1 MRSNQAELQAQ
12 RGLNS
17 TVPRLRVQ
25 DRGSITGT
33 IAPALLSQTSGSDR
47 ERDGSG
53 CSGIVRSGKKGFGSL
68 SINARFTQKR
78 ARKVICSI
86 AAFGVAYA
94 VYRVAWLSD
103 DAYITFR
110 YVRNTLEGHGAVFNL
125 GERVQGF
132 THPFWFLLL
141 LVGSHIT
148 PLESLAVWLS
158 LGLTATAVAILAR
171 LYRYRVWE
179 TTCFSVLF
187 AASYTFREFQT
198 SGLENALTDVL
209 LAAWLVSALSDGER
223 TPPARRMTWILAWG
237 TLVAFSR
244 LDHTLL
250 VTPLAV
256 YTLVEWIRLP
266 RGERLP
272 GGGPGVVLGLS
283 LAATLGW
290 YLWATFYYGSPLPN
304 TFYAKTGVIPFG
316 ARLGHGLAYV
326 ADIFRDEPFP
336 ACVATASFF
345 GACGLFLRKAR
356 RRDDRPALAGLCIL
370 LGVLLHLSYV
380 LTVGGDFMRGRFLL
394 SVYFTTVPLG
404 VWALTRAGRQRFPF
418 WVLLLCVSAFCQ
430 NFFDPAQ
437 KLLTRRV
444 PKGEVI
450 TRESSYWRYNKWE
463 RIRHEGLRDS
473 EFAVALRDY
482 AERFGPV
489 VVASENIGGFGWVCG
504 PKVSIVDVFGLTDA
518 YVAGLP
524 GEATSRIGHPE
535 HPQPLLDA
543 YLLRKGCIG
552 LTKGWE
558 DRVREMDGSLRE
570 NALDRAERERNVQ
583 KQ

>member
-1 MRSNQAELQAQ
+1 M
-12 RGLNS
+12 
-17 TVPRLRVQ
+17 T
-25 DRGSITGT
+25 
-33 IAPALLSQTSGSDR
+33 APDVLVSYARRKTP
-47 ERDGSG
+47 
-53 CSGIVRSGKKGFGSL
+53 GSL
-68 SINARFTQKR
+68 SINALFTKKT
-78 ARKVICSI
+78 ARGI
-86 AAFGVAYA
+86 ALAAAALGVAYA
-94 VYRVAWLSD
+94 VYRIAWLSD

-110 YVRNTLEGHGAVFNL
+110 TIRNTLEGHGAVFNL

-141 LVGSHIT
+141 LAGGSLA
-148 PLESLAVWLS
+148 PLEALAIGLS
-158 LGLTATAVAILAR
+158 LGLTVIAIAIMGR

-179 TTCFSVLF
+179 TVCFSVLL

-198 SGLENALTDVL
+198 SGLENALTNVL
-209 LAAWLVSALSDGER
+209 LAAWLVSALADGPAA
-223 TPPARRMTWILAWG
+223 PPARRMAWIVTWG
-237 TLVAFSR
+237 TLVVFSR
-244 LDHTLL
+244 LDHALL

-256 YTLVEWIRLP
+256 FALMTWIRLP
-266 RGERLP
+266 RIERNP
-272 GGGPGVVLGLS
+272 GAGPGFLLGLS
-283 LAATLGW
+283 LTALLGW
-290 YLWATFYYGSPLPN
+290 YLWAAAYYGAPLPN
-304 TFYAKTGVIPFG
+304 TFYAKTGVIPLG
-316 ARLGHGLAYV
+316 ARLGHGWAYLM
-326 ADIFRDEPFP
+326 DIFRDEPFP
-336 ACVATASFF
+336 ACAAVAGFL
-345 GACGLFLRKAR
+345 GAGWIFIRKVR
-356 RRDDRPALAGLCIL
+356 KRSDPQALTGLCVL
-370 LGVLLHLSYV
+370 LGLVLHLSYI
-380 LTVGGDFMRGRFLL
+380 LAVGGDFMRGRFLL

-404 VWALTRAGRQRFPF
+404 VWALARIGHRRFPF
-418 WVLLLCVSAFCQ
+418 GVLLLCVAAFCQ

-463 RIRHEGLRDS
+463 RIRSEGLRDT
-473 EFAVALRDY
+473 EFAVALRNY

-504 PKVSIVDVFGLTDA
+504 SRVSIVDVFGLTDA

-535 HPQPLLDA
+535 HPQSLLDA

-570 NALDRAERERNVQ
+570 NALDRAERKESP
-583 KQ
+583 